1 MFARLL
7 APVIALVIALAIAAP
22 ADAREALDLQTMVS
36 GKYRSSVDLSAYAP
50 GADAKPPTH
59 RFEGRLRL
67 RGQPLMRT
75 LVADKEYLTDTDIAA
90 SRSWIDDFDY
100 GFVQHGDAL
109 IPERRGPIPSS
120 HAWWEIVLEPG
131 RVWDEPGDRGY
142 TRAAIPFSL
151 AQKNANCAHNG
162 VLMILFK
169 DDGIVERAA
178 IQVSSE
184 TCLYLQRDLW
194 GWLQAD
200 YTPQP
205 IARAADLLAAHER
218 EVAARLPTRPL
229 SALAAEFD
237 GIEPGKLATA
247 PIHAG
252 TRHGVF
258 YKGIH
263 YVSNCPTRHGDHP
276 YCDVLDLPSYSV
288 AKSAVAA
295 VALMRMEKLQPGI
308 SLKPIGP
315 YVPASAC
322 RTEAWADVNLL
333 NLLDMTTGHY
343 DSPTY
348 MADEDSSKIVAF
360 FNATDYA
367 HKLAFGCEAYPR
379 KEAPGKRWV
388 YHTADTFL
396 LGVALDNVLKQQQG
410 STGQDIFTDVIDADV
425 YASLRLSPTART
437 MRRTYDA
444 VAQPFFGWGLFL
456 HADDLAKLGRF
467 LGPDRGGI
475 GGEPL
480 LDPALL
486 DQAMQRDP
494 ARRGLQ
500 AAHLQN
506 FRYQHGFW
514 ARNLQRELGCRQ
526 PTWVPFMSGFGGI
539 LVVMFPNGAVWYS
552 AADDG
557 ELPSIDFSGPAI
569 ELAKLAG
576 YCALE

>member
-1 MFARLL
+1 MRGRLL
-7 APVIALVIALAIAAP
+7 GFVLAFAAIAP
-22 ADAREALDLQTMVS
+22 ATAREALDLQAMQS

-50 GADAKPPTH
+50 GPDAKPPSH
-59 RFEGRLRL
+59 HFEGRLQL
-67 RGQPLMRT
+67 RGQPSMRT
-75 LVADKEYLTDTDIAA
+75 LVANKEYLSDADIAA
-90 SRSWIDDFDY
+90 SKSWIDDFDY

-120 HAWWEIVLEPG
+120 HAWWEVILEPG
-131 RVWDEPGDRGY
+131 RVWDEPGDNGY

-151 AQKNANCAHNG
+151 TQKNANCTHNG
-162 VLMILFK
+162 VLMVLFK

-178 IQVSSE
+178 MQVSSE

-205 IARAADLLAAHER
+205 IAPAADLVAAYGR

-229 SALAAEFD
+229 SALASEFD
-237 GIEPGKLATA
+237 GIGIGKLATA
-247 PIHAG
+247 PLRSG

-263 YVSNCPTRHGDHP
+263 YVSNCPTRHGDYP
-276 YCDVLDLPSYSV
+276 YCEVLDLPSYSV

-295 VALMRMEKLQPGI
+295 VALMRMEKLQPGTAM
-308 SLKPIGP
+308 KPIGP
-315 YVPASAC
+315 YVPASGC
-322 RTEAWADVNLL
+322 RTEAWADVTLL
-333 NLLDMTTGHY
+333 NLLDMDTGHY
-343 DSPTY
+343 DSATY
-348 MADEDSSKIVAF
+348 MADEDAPKITAL
-360 FNATDYA
+360 FNPTDYA

-379 KEAPGKRWV
+379 REAPGKRWV

-396 LGVALDNVLKQQQG
+396 LGVALDNVLKQQPG
-410 STGQDIFTDVIDADV
+410 RAGQDIFSDMIDADV
-425 YASLRLSPTART
+425 YAPLRLSPTART
-437 MRRTYDA
+437 TRRTYDA

-467 LGPDRGGI
+467 LGPDRGSI
-475 GGEPL
+475 DGEPL
-480 LDPALL
+480 LDAALL

-500 AAHLQN
+500 AAHLEN

-514 ARNLQRELGCRQ
+514 ARNLQTELGCQQ

-557 ELPSIDFSGPAI
+557 ELASIDFAGPAI

-576 YCALE
+576 YCAPE

>member
-1 MFARLL
+1 MFGRLL
-7 APVIALVIALAIAAP
+7 ALVMALVITAP
-22 ADAREALDLQTMVS
+22 AGAREALDLQSMQF
-36 GKYRSSVDLSAYAP
+36 GKYRGSVDLSAYAP
-50 GADAKPPTH
+50 GPDAKPPTH
-59 RFEGRLRL
+59 RLEGRLQL
-67 RGQPLMRT
+67 RGQPSMRT
-75 LVADKEYLTDTDIAA
+75 LVADKDYLSDADIAA

-120 HAWWEIVLEPG
+120 HGWWEVILEPG
-131 RVWDEPGDRGY
+131 RVWDEPGDQGY

-151 AQKNANCAHNG
+151 TQKNANCAHNG

-169 DDGIVERAA
+169 DDSIVERAA
-178 IQVSSE
+178 MQVSSE

-194 GWLQAD
+194 GWLDAD

-205 IARAADLLAAHER
+205 IAHSADLVAAYER

-229 SALAAEFD
+229 SALASEFD
-237 GIEPGKLATA
+237 GIEVNQLVTA
-247 PIHAG
+247 PLRSG

-258 YKGIH
+258 YQGIH
-263 YVSNCPTRHGDHP
+263 YVSNCPTRHGDYP
-276 YCDVLDLPSYSV
+276 YCEVLDLPSYSV

-295 VALMRMEKLQPGI
+295 VALMRMEKLYPGT
-308 SLKPIGP
+308 STKPIGA
-315 YVPASAC
+315 YVPATGC
-322 RTEAWADVNLL
+322 RTEAWSGVNLL
-333 NLLDMTTGHY
+333 NLLDMDTGHY
-343 DSPTY
+343 DSATY
-348 MADEDSSKIVAF
+348 MADEDAPKIVGLF
-360 FNATDYA
+360 DPTDYA
-367 HKLAFGCEAYPR
+367 HKLAFSCEAYPR
-379 KEAPGKRWV
+379 RDAPGKRWV

-396 LGVALDNVLKQQQG
+396 LGVALDNVLKQQPARA
-410 STGQDIFTDVIDADV
+410 GQDIFSDVVDADL
-425 YASLRLSPTART
+425 YAPLRLSPTART
-437 MRRTYDA
+437 TRRSYDA

-467 LGPDRGGI
+467 LGPDRGNI
-475 GGEPL
+475 DGEPL
-480 LDPALL
+480 LDAALL

-514 ARNLQRELGCRQ
+514 ARNLRAELGCKQ

-552 AADDG
+552 VADDG
-557 ELPSIDFSGPAI
+557 ELASIDFAGPAI
-569 ELAKLAG
+569 ELAKLAD